1 MSGKRRSIDS
11 AVIGW
16 VVVVVVVD
24 MVIQMAEESGFLRRS
39 SSRCSPNRQR
49 VYIYKEQGQAV

>member
-16 VVVVVVVD
+16 VVVVVVVVD
-24 MVIQMAEESGFLRRS
+24 MVIQTALESELWRRNS
-39 SSRCSPNRQR
+39 S
-49 VYIYKEQGQAV
+49 